1 MILEGITVQQN
12 LNDTLRTAFTT
23 APVCIKVQTHL
34 KSLFIDLLILPIT
47 HSAGSIRLPLKED
60 ISQLSQ

>member
-1 MILEGITVQQN
+1 MTVQQN

-23 APVCIKVQTHL
+23 APVCIKVQAHL
-34 KSLFIDLLILPIT
+34 KSSFIDLLILPIT

-60 ISQLSQ
+60 IS